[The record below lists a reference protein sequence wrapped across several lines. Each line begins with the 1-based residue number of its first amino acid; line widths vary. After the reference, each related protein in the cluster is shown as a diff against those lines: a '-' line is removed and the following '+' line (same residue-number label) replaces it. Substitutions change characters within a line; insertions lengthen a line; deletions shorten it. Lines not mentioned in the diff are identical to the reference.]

1 MAQCKECGKDILD
14 NREYCTDCQL
24 EKNNQEDYLDQ
35 LLASVVKETGVSKQ
49 IAESLTEEELIQI
62 SQLDKDWASLQN
74 YADPMLLEQDVQNG
88 LPQEGILDAEEEID
102 YELLED
108 LNRKEKNGRDSEE
121 RRVKSEESIRDSEEL
136 RVKSGKDSEEVRVKS
151 EERNDSEEV
160 RVKSEEIKRDSEE
173 SIDSVDIQADS
184 DESYYGESIGFE
196 VANEFGL
203 VTDFVSDD
211 ISYSDVRSDEFANS
225 DVRSDEFMDSA
236 VLSDEFA
243 DSDVRSDEFM
253 DSAVLSGGFEDYG
266 VQGIQDLMVAE
277 DVDAELEAHM
287 AEDVDAKLVAQMA
300 EDVEAELVAQ
310 LSENDIDALVENYM
324 QDTIGLMEP
333 EMIDSLQI
341 QTENLVKDMNDEE
354 MKSLTDEYEDYA
366 GFTENSENDT
376 NPEVEPDKFDDIM
389 DLLSKMESADVEDMM
404 EFNESDSFVSTVEE
418 PISMA
423 SNYSFGDDET
433 NQAVSNISDIMG
445 KSLSAVSDLE
455 DADLEARYQELV
467 PQVDKA
473 LNEKI
478 EKPGFFKRL
487 FGNVPLKEGE
497 LSEEELEQNEEVE
510 KQKKNQQKLEE
521 KELKKAKKE
530 EADALKKANAELKQ
544 KEKAEA
550 KEAKRKL
557 KEAMNVPVPGKIN
570 KVGATICF
578 VFAGIIIAIITLT
591 SSVYPYQQAID
602 KAQKDMMAG
611 KYNSAYIALKGQQI
625 KEEHSGLYEQL
636 TLIMIVNK
644 QLNSYYR
651 YSKLGMEAQALHS
664 LLKGLTRFE
673 SHFKDAIELGVE
685 EELLGV
691 KAEIDKLLKS
701 VYGLNQDEVKEL
713 LLIEDEES
721 YTSKVNLLSEKKQAV
736 KK

>member
-14 NREYCTDCQL
+14 NSEYCTDCQL

-121 RRVKSEESIRDSEEL
+121 RRVKS
-136 RVKSGKDSEEVRVKS
+136 GKDSEEVRVKS
-151 EERNDSEEV
+151 GKDSEEV

-173 SIDSVDIQADS
+173 IRKDSEEQIDSEESIDSVDIQAVS
-184 DESYYGESIGFE
+184 DVSYYGESIGFE

-203 VTDFVSDD
+203 VNDFVSDD
-211 ISYSDVRSDEFANS
+211 ISISGVQNKEYEDSDVRSDEFA
-225 DVRSDEFMDSA
+225 DRD
-236 VLSDEFA
+236 
-243 DSDVRSDEFM
+243 
-253 DSAVLSGGFEDYG
+253 VLSGEIEDYG
-266 VQGIQDLMVAE
+266 VLGIHDLNAE
-277 DVDAELEAHM
+277 DVEAELE
-287 AEDVDAKLVAQMA
+287 AQMA
-300 EDVEAELVAQ
+300 EDVEAELEAQ
-310 LSENDIDALVENYM
+310 LSEHDIDALVENYM

-341 QTENLVKDMNDEE
+341 QTENLVKEMNDEE

-376 NPEVEPDKFDDIM
+376 NPEVEADKFDDIM

-544 KEKAEA
+544 KEKVEA

-578 VFAGIIIAIITLT
+578 VFAGIIIAVITFT

-673 SHFKDAIELGVE
+673 SHFEDAIELGVE

>member
-1 MAQCKECGKDILD
+1 M
-14 NREYCTDCQL
+14 
-24 EKNNQEDYLDQ
+24 
-35 LLASVVKETGVSKQ
+35 
-49 IAESLTEEELIQI
+49 
-62 SQLDKDWASLQN
+62 
-74 YADPMLLEQDVQNG
+74 
-88 LPQEGILDAEEEID
+88 
-102 YELLED
+102 
-108 LNRKEKNGRDSEE
+108 
-121 RRVKSEESIRDSEEL
+121 
-136 RVKSGKDSEEVRVKS
+136 KSGKDSEEVRVKS
-151 EERNDSEEV
+151 GKDSEEV

-173 SIDSVDIQADS
+173 IRKDSEEQIDSEESIDSVDIQAVS
-184 DESYYGESIGFE
+184 DVSYYGESIGFE

-203 VTDFVSDD
+203 VNDFVSDD
-211 ISYSDVRSDEFANS
+211 ISISGVQNKEYEDSDVRSDEFA
-225 DVRSDEFMDSA
+225 DRD
-236 VLSDEFA
+236 
-243 DSDVRSDEFM
+243 
-253 DSAVLSGGFEDYG
+253 VLSGEIEDYG
-266 VQGIQDLMVAE
+266 VLGIHDLNAE
-277 DVDAELEAHM
+277 DVEAELE
-287 AEDVDAKLVAQMA
+287 AQMA
-300 EDVEAELVAQ
+300 EDVEAELEAQ
-310 LSENDIDALVENYM
+310 LSEHDIDALVENYM

-376 NPEVEPDKFDDIM
+376 NPEVEADKFDDIM

-544 KEKAEA
+544 KEKVEA

-578 VFAGIIIAIITLT
+578 VFAGIIIAVITFT

-673 SHFKDAIELGVE
+673 SHFEDAIELGVE